1 MKKLILLMLVMGLAV
16 FMAAAQSSVVLFA
29 DGRWEAIVSYRDAD
43 GKSHNDQYE
52 IVFVKTGVCFVTVRT
67 RENGVDL
74 FQDGDG
80 LWSYSEG
87 DFPVLRIECEF
98 PNPAIK
104 RLPSINW
111 TSLYQFDGNKTR
123 FTLLIPPFSDAEQN
137 IKVSFIQTKDED

>member
-1 MKKLILLMLVMGLAV
+1 MKKPILFTLVTGLAAFV
-16 FMAAAQSSVVLFA
+16 AAAQSPAVPFT
-29 DGRWEAIVSYRDAD
+29 DGRWEAVVSYRDSD

-52 IVFVKTGVCFVTVRT
+52 IVFVKTGICFITVRT
-67 RENGVDL
+67 KENDVEF

-123 FTLLIPPFSDAEQN
+123 FTLLIPPFPGAEKN

>member
-1 MKKLILLMLVMGLAV
+1 MKKLIFLMLIAGLAA
-16 FMAAAQSSVVLFA
+16 FIAAAQSSVVLFT

-43 GKSHNDQYE
+43 GKSRNDQYE
-52 IVFVKTGVCFVTVRT
+52 IVFVKTGVCFITVYT
-67 RENGVDL
+67 KENGVDL

-80 LWSYSEG
+80 LWSYSED

-123 FTLLIPPFSDAEQN
+123 FTLLIPPFPDAKQN
-137 IKVSFIQTKDED
+137 IKVSFIQTKDET

>member
-1 MKKLILLMLVMGLAV
+1 MKKLIFLTLITGLAA
-16 FMAAAQSSVVLFA
+16 FTAAAQSPVVPFTT
-29 DGRWEAIVSYRDAD
+29 GRWEAIVSYRDAD

-52 IVFVKTGVCFVTVRT
+52 IVFVKTGVCFITVRT

-98 PNPAIK
+98 PSPAIK

-111 TSLYQFDGNKTR
+111 ASLYLFDGNKTR
-123 FTLLIPPFSDAEQN
+123 FTLLIPPFPEEEKN
-137 IKVSFIQTKDED
+137 IKVSFIQTKDEG